1 MYSKITNIEVTNFM
15 VYSHAKVSFDEKGII
30 NIKGYNSG
38 GKSTMLKAIAVC
50 LMNMY
55 PKAQTKFIRH
65 GEKYFRIVVNFDDGV
80 SIVRDK
86 YITGQSLYEIY
97 KDNNC
102 IFTTKEGGKLTKVDG
117 IPKIIEDYLG
127 LCIVS
132 TGCLN
137 YQVRQDKLWLIETT
151 GSENYN
157 SLNEILKT
165 EEISKANTLL
175 NSDKNEINSGIA
187 STEARLQET
196 KLSLHELNSYTE
208 DLLSALESRELLC
221 KSLTAKYKELKD
233 IVSLVDELNTLSDI
247 PEVSKIDLKRYSSI
261 ESITGIGN
269 ELDNFVIYP
278 ELEKIVDKRISD
290 IDVLSST
297 VKSLKEVGKVLPEL
311 SIIATNKEDSLVEII
326 SILSEIKTNSEELK
340 TIKEGQSKLSSK
352 LDTVVKE
359 AESKGI
365 KFVKCDNCGS
375 YIKVTA

>member
-221 KSLTAKYKELKD
+221 KSLIAKCKELKD

-261 ESITGIGN
+261 ESVTDIGN
-269 ELDNFVIYP
+269 ELSNFVVYP

-290 IDVLSST
+290 IDALSST

-311 SIIATNKEDSLVEII
+311 SIIATNKEDSLVEIV
-326 SILSEIKTNSEELK
+326 SILSEIKANSEELK

-352 LDTVVKE
+352 LNAVVKE